1 MSDRMEKER
10 HNDKRQ
16 KDGSQWRSHVSVPLF
31 LRGRGGHLIWAGQ
44 AGVVACHLIPATT
57 GTHNFQ

>member
-16 KDGSQWRSHVSVPLF
+16 EDGSQWRSHFSVPLVF
-31 LRGRGGHLIWAGQ
+31 RGRGE
-44 AGVVACHLIPATT
+44 
-57 GTHNFQ
+57 GT

>member
-16 KDGSQWRSHVSVPLF
+16 KNGSQWRSHVSVPLF
-31 LRGRGGHLIWAGQ
+31 LRGGGALNLGRAGGCCCMSLDTSYHWHTQ
-44 AGVVACHLIPATT
+44 
-57 GTHNFQ
+57 FSQ